1 MARDEELEFISV
13 GNDDESNE
21 MLNANAYVDPSSGSS
36 GYDNVVG
43 SWFLKQS
50 KVSALKRGSS

>member
-1 MARDEELEFISV
+1 MASRDDDLEFISV
-13 GNDDESNE
+13 GRDDESNE
-21 MLNANAYVDPSSGSS
+21 MLNANAYIDPSSGDS

-50 KVSALKRGSS
+50 KVSC